1 MHTCF
6 FQLYKSKYN
15 CNILFFL
22 GVPCHQIRKY
32 ISAETTEILIHC
44 FVTSKLD
51 FCNALLYG
59 LPQYQINKLQNVQN
73 AAARLIA
80 RLRKYDHIS
89 QTLKDLHWLPVEQRI
104 VFKINLTHKVLNGTA
119 PHYLQELLNR
129 YEPLRRLRSSS
140 DKWRFAIRR
149 YNQETYGRRAFAIMA
164 PKLWNKLPLELR
176 SISKSNI
183 FKSSLKTYPLKLA
196 YDL

>member
-1 MHTCF
+1 MHQCWDHGN
-6 FQLYKSKYN
+6 SHS
-15 CNILFFL
+15 LF
-22 GVPCHQIRKY
+22 CYIKIR
-32 ISAETTEILIHC
+32 
-44 FVTSKLD
+44 
-51 FCNALLYG
+51 LLQHSFIYG
-59 LPQYQINKLQNVQN
+59 LPKYQINKLQNVQN
-73 AAARLIA
+73 AAARIIA

-104 VFKINLTHKVLNGTA
+104 VFKINMISHKVLNSTA

-140 DKWRFAIRR
+140 DKWRFAMRR
-149 YNQETYGRRAFAIMA
+149 YSQETYGRRAFAIMA

-183 FKSSLKTYPLKLA
+183 FKSNLKTYILNKLMT
-196 YDL
+196 YSFIPIILCYLSFLINNIDIFWY

>member
-1 MHTCF
+1 MLRPRKF
-6 FQLYKSKYN
+6 SF
-15 CNILFFL
+15 IVLFNT
-22 GVPCHQIRKY
+22 P
-32 ISAETTEILIHC
+32 
-44 FVTSKLD
+44 KLD

-59 LPQYQINKLQNVQN
+59 LPKYQINKLQNVQN
-73 AAARLIA
+73 AAARIIA

-104 VFKINLTHKVLNGTA
+104 VFKINLISHKVLNSTA

-129 YEPLRRLRSSS
+129 YEPLGRLRSSS

-149 YNQETYGRRAFAIMA
+149 YSQETYRRRAFAIMA

-183 FKSSLKTYPLKLA
+183 FKSNLKTYLFKQA

>member
-1 MHTCF
+1 MGAMKMNCLLLMSLYPSFHSEQNIPDVEQANKCSFLLLITCKCVRVVD
-6 FQLYKSKYN
+6 LS
-15 CNILFFL
+15 
-22 GVPCHQIRKY
+22 
-32 ISAETTEILIHC
+32 
-44 FVTSKLD
+44 
-51 FCNALLYG
+51 
-59 LPQYQINKLQNVQN
+59 VQN
-73 AAARLIA
+73 AAARIIA

-104 VFKINLTHKVLNGTA
+104 AFKINLIIHKVLNGTA

-149 YNQETYGRRAFAIMA
+149 YNQETYGRRAFATMA

-183 FKSSLKTYPLKLA
+183 FKSSLKTYLFKLA

>member
-1 MHTCF
+1 MVH
-6 FQLYKSKYN
+6 QLQFRPIFLRPLITVGVDTIAPSDKAR
-15 CNILFFL
+15 NI
-22 GVPCHQIRKY
+22 GVTFDTHLTLSYHVNDVVKKAFYHLRNIAKIRKY

-59 LPQYQINKLQNVQN
+59 LPKYQINKLQNVQN
-73 AAARLIA
+73 AAARIIA

-104 VFKINLTHKVLNGTA
+104 VFKINLITHKVLNGKA

-140 DKWRFAIRR
+140 DNIGDSPYAATAR
-149 YNQETYGRRAFAIMA
+149 
-164 PKLWNKLPLELR
+164 KLMGVELSR
-176 SISKSNI
+176 
-183 FKSSLKTYPLKLA
+183 
-196 YDL
+196 